1 MHWDSL
7 IFGKKNFDK
16 RLLVFKISNRTKS
29 MNSYFWLRTL
39 MREKK
44 NRSEDG
50 LRKYGCY
57 FNSISLCGVSLAVHI

>member
-16 RLLVFKISNRTKS
+16 RLLVFKIIKPYKINEFLLLIKNTDAR
-29 MNSYFWLRTL
+29 
-39 MREKK
+39 KK

>member
-1 MHWDSL
+1 MQWNSL
-7 IFGKKNFDK
+7 IFGEKNFDK

-29 MNSYFWLRTL
+29 MNSYTDAR
-39 MREKK
+39 KK

>member
-1 MHWDSL
+1 MQWNSL
-7 IFGKKNFDK
+7 IFGGKNFDK

-39 MREKK
+39 MREK

-50 LRKYGCY
+50 PRKYGCY